1 MELCPVGPT
10 PPSQK
15 QLSTDRSPGTG
26 DPDTLLFNKLAVGF
40 GSRPVPKTRNRLP
53 TSPGGGGGHSGQN
66 GSTWI
71 LAKSFQLFLL
81 LIFIYSLLILFSKYS
96 GAFGARCEYATG
108 HPGSACHQI
117 FLHIMSVTSKFF
129 CISHVY
135 PPKKKEKKE
144 HCTFLGVF
152 CPDFGVLIY
161 SFIFFHFIFHSSLY
175 FFIHCICLLPPP

>member
-1 MELCPVGPT
+1 MDRHPRPRSNC
-10 PPSQK
+10 
-15 QLSTDRSPGTG
+15 QLTD
-26 DPDTLLFNKLAVGF
+26 
-40 GSRPVPKTRNRLP
+40 RPVPGILTHFCS
-53 TSPGGGGGHSGQN
+53 TSSQSVLGPGRCRKPETAFRPPRAGGGHSGQN

-129 CISHVY
+129 CVSHVY

-144 HCTFLGVF
+144 HCTFFGVF